1 MNDSNFTFRGQRPD
15 EEVRL
20 IVRRHPIVFFWPLLQ
35 STIALAFIV
44 LALIF
49 WGLSDIFYIVV
60 TVLILIIFSLIFK
73 ISFIY
78 SNSFC
83 LVTNQRVINVDQRGF
98 FNRVIT
104 ETDYAKIQEVT
115 NSTSGMIGTTF
126 NIGEINILTA
136 GKESQLT
143 IRNIPD
149 PYSIQQEITKNIS
162 TK

>member
-20 IVRRHPIVFFWPLLQ
+20 VVRRHPIVFFWPLLQ

-115 NSTSGMIGTTF
+115 NSTAGMIGTTF

>member
-20 IVRRHPIVFFWPLLQ
+20 VVRRHPIVFFWPLLQ

-115 NSTSGMIGTTF
+115 NSTAGMIGTTF

-143 IRNIPD
+143 IKNIPD
-149 PYSIQQEITKNIS
+149 PYNIQQEITKNIG

>member
-15 EEVRL
+15 EEIRL
-20 IVRRHPIVFFWPLLQ
+20 VVRRHPIVFFWPLLQ

-44 LALIF
+44 LTLIF
-49 WGLSDIFYIVV
+49 WGLGNIFYIIT

-115 NSTSGMIGTTF
+115 NSTAGMIGTTF

>member
-1 MNDSNFTFRGQRPD
+1 MNDSNCTFRGQRPD

-20 IVRRHPIVFFWPLLQ
+20 VVRRHPIVFFWPLLQ

>member
-20 IVRRHPIVFFWPLLQ
+20 VVRRHPIVFFWPLLQ

-49 WGLSDIFYIVV
+49 WGLGDIFYIVV

-115 NSTSGMIGTTF
+115 NSTAGMIGTTF

>member
-15 EEVRL
+15 EKVRL
-20 IVRRHPIVFFWPLLQ
+20 VVRRHPIVFFWPLFQ
-35 STIALAFIV
+35 STIALAFII

-49 WGLSDIFYIVV
+49 WGLGNIFYVV
-60 TVLILIIFSLIFK
+60 TTVLILIIFSLIFK

-115 NSTSGMIGTTF
+115 NSTAGMIGTTF

-136 GKESQLT
+136 GKDSQLT
-143 IRNIPD
+143 IKNIPD
-149 PYSIQQEITKNIS
+149 PYNIQQEITKNIS
-162 TK
+162 IR

>member
-20 IVRRHPIVFFWPLLQ
+20 VVRRHPIVFFWPLLQ

>member
-20 IVRRHPIVFFWPLLQ
+20 VVRRHPIVFFWPLLQ

-44 LALIF
+44 LTLIF
-49 WGLSDIFYIVV
+49 WGLGNIFYIIT

-115 NSTSGMIGTTF
+115 NSTAGMIGTTF

>member
-20 IVRRHPIVFFWPLLQ
+20 VVRRHPIVFFWPLLQ

-44 LALIF
+44 LTLIF
-49 WGLSDIFYIVV
+49 WGLSDIFYIIT

-115 NSTSGMIGTTF
+115 NSTAGMIGTTF